1 MQKLKINEDIRSL
14 SEVRNGMANFIKQ
27 VHDTKRPVIITQHG
41 KGIAVLLGAN
51 EFEAMQEKIELLSD
65 IQTSLNQLEKG
76 AGISHKDAKEK
87 LLKLSSKMRIIW
99 SPLAVDRASEVADY
113 IAQDKPSAAEK
124 WIDTVF
130 SKVEQLKSS
139 PEIGRI
145 VPEINDSQ
153 FRELIYGDYRIIY
166 RIETK
171 QISILTIRHGRQIL
185 PINEIKA

>member
-1 MQKLKINEDIRSL
+1 MK
-14 SEVRNGMANFIKQ
+14 
-27 VHDTKRPVIITQHG
+27 
-41 KGIAVLLGAN
+41 
-51 EFEAMQEKIELLSD
+51 
-65 IQTSLNQLEKG
+65 
-76 AGISHKDAKEK
+76 
-87 LLKLSSKMRIIW
+87 IIW
-99 SPLAVDRASEVADY
+99 SPLAIDRASEIADY
-113 IAQDKPSAAEK
+113 IAQDKLSAAEK

-130 SKVEQLKSS
+130 SKVEQLKSF

-153 FRELIYGDYRIIY
+153 FRELIYGNYRIIY

>member
-1 MQKLKINEDIRSL
+1 
-14 SEVRNGMANFIKQ
+14 
-27 VHDTKRPVIITQHG
+27 
-41 KGIAVLLGAN
+41 
-51 EFEAMQEKIELLSD
+51 
-65 IQTSLNQLEKG
+65 
-76 AGISHKDAKEK
+76 
-87 LLKLSSKMRIIW
+87 MRVVW
-99 SPLAVDRASEVADY
+99 SPLAVDRASEIAGY

-139 PEIGRI
+139 PEIGRL
-145 VPEINDSQ
+145 VPEINGSQ
-153 FRELIYGDYRIIY
+153 FRELIYGNYRIIY